1 MHGTLVVSRSRQ
13 PTSARQG
20 LAAPPVRGRAEHPP
34 DTTPEMKPWCS
45 ATRRH
50 PELPPFPRQVAI
62 ANDNLSQPG
71 DLKAQPAGV
80 LKSILVLNLYANTC
94 TSYCRKK
101 TVCGR
106 SLRPLLREQERRG
119 GRKLAPEREVL
130 PAAGRLGIVQVALI
144 PRIHCMAELRH
155 TSDRHSRSFSRFRAA
170 VESR

>member
-1 MHGTLVVSRSRQ
+1 MRGTLVVSRSRQ

-94 TSYCRKK
+94 RQRGRRSGTKTRRRVRRQQSHRGDDRQADAHICCWVSTSP
-101 TVCGR
+101 
-106 SLRPLLREQERRG
+106 S
-119 GRKLAPEREVL
+119 L
-130 PAAGRLGIVQVALI
+130 PAALKHILN
-144 PRIHCMAELRH
+144 LL
-155 TSDRHSRSFSRFRAA
+155 
-170 VESR
+170 